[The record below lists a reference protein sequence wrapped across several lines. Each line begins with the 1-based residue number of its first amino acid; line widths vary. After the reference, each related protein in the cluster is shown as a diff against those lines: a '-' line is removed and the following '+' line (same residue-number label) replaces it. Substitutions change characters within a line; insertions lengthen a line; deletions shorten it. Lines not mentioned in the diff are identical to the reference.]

1 MVKFELSGKQVTVAT
16 LLAFGESQKH
26 AAETVKVTPGT
37 ISVWKR
43 DPAFKAKINEIQ
55 LNAILDTQSK
65 FRGLAFPAVKVLKD
79 ILKKSKSEKMKL
91 EAAKYIL
98 STIQLAPS
106 DGAFWMAGPTTA
118 EEVESQENEKV
129 MRKRLKEISE
139 ELKLPIY

>member
-1 MVKFELSGKQVTVAT
+1 MVKFELSGKQILVAT

-43 DPAFKAKINEIQ
+43 DPEFKAKINEIQ

-79 ILKKSKSEKMKL
+79 ILEKSKSEKMKL

-118 EEVESQENEKV
+118 EEIEHQEHTEA
-129 MRKRLKEISE
+129 MQQRLKEIHE
-139 ELKLPIY
+139 ELNIL